1 MTSPARIRT
10 LVVDDES
17 LAREW
22 IKRQIAGDP
31 ELELVGECER
41 GNDAVREIGRRQP
54 DLVFLDVQLPDVDG
68 FGVLDSLESLE
79 SRVPAVIFV
88 TAYDEFAL
96 RAFEVHAFD
105 YILKPFSPERF
116 REALHHAKERL
127 AAPSPADEEAAGA
140 RPNEPSRDGYLE
152 RLLVGE
158 NERSLLIATADVDW
172 FEASRNVVILHAGTR
187 LHTFRTTMENLASA
201 LDPAHF
207 ARIHRSAIV
216 NLDRIRE
223 VQSWFHGNWRVILK
237 DGTSLMLSSRYRESL
252 ERFRRVR

>member
-1 MTSPARIRT
+1 MTGAARIRT
-10 LVVDDES
+10 VVVDDEP

-22 IKRQIAGDP
+22 IRRQIAGDSD
-31 ELELVGECER
+31 LEVVAECEM
-41 GNDAVREIGRRQP
+41 GEEAVREIGRHRP

-68 FGVLDSLESLE
+68 FRVLESLP

-116 REALHHAKERL
+116 REALLHAKERL
-127 AAPSPADEEAAGA
+127 GADRPAEAGA
-140 RPNEPSRDGYLE
+140 RGTEPAREGRYLE

-158 NERSLLIATADVDW
+158 NERSILIATADVDW
-172 FEASRNVVILHAGTR
+172 FEAHRNVAILHAGGK
-187 LHTFRTTMENLASA
+187 LHTFRTTMESLAAA
-201 LDPAHF
+201 LDPARF

-237 DGTSLMLSSRYRESL
+237 DGTSLMLSSRYRDSL

>member
-1 MTSPARIRT
+1 MTSTAKIRT

-31 ELELVGECER
+31 ELELVGECDR
-41 GNDAVREIGRRQP
+41 GNDAVREIGRRRP

-68 FGVLDSLESLE
+68 FGVLDSLE

-127 AAPSPADEEAAGA
+127 VAAPPADEEATSAQ
-140 RPNEPSRDGYLE
+140 PNESGRGGYLE

-172 FEASRNVVILHAGTR
+172 FEASRNVVVLHAGSR
-187 LHTFRTTMENLASA
+187 LHTFRTTMESLSAA

>member
-1 MTSPARIRT
+1 MTSAARIRT
-10 LVVDDES
+10 LVVDDEP

-22 IKRQIAGDP
+22 IRRQIADDSD
-31 ELELVGECER
+31 LEVVAECEM
-41 GNDAVREIGRRQP
+41 GEEAIREIGRHRP

-68 FGVLDSLESLE
+68 FGVLDSLE

-116 REALHHAKERL
+116 REALQHAKERL
-127 AAPSPADEEAAGA
+127 AAGRPTGPEETGSLPAESG
-140 RPNEPSRDGYLE
+140 RDGYLE

-187 LHTFRTTMENLASA
+187 RHTFRTTMENLAAA

>member
-1 MTSPARIRT
+1 MTQPGRIRT
-10 LVVDDES
+10 LIVDDEP

-22 IKRQIAGDP
+22 IRLQIAGDP
-31 ELELVGECER
+31 AIELVSECEMGR
-41 GNDAVREIGRRQP
+41 DAVREIDRSQP
-54 DLVFLDVQLPDVDG
+54 DLVFLDVQLPDMDG
-68 FGVLDSLESLE
+68 FAVLESLE
-79 SRVPAVIFV
+79 QARVPAVIFV

-116 REALHHAKERL
+116 QESLQHAKDRL
-127 AAPSPADEEAAGA
+127 GTSRQTTSEESNPPPADLRHEG
-140 RPNEPSRDGYLE
+140 RYLD
-152 RLLVGE
+152 RMLVGE
-158 NERSLLIATADVDW
+158 NDRRLLVATADVDW
-172 FEASRNVVILHAGTR
+172 FEASRNVVILHAAGKR
-187 LHTFRTTMENLASA
+187 HAFRATMDNLAAA

-216 NLDRIRE
+216 NLDRIHE

-252 ERFRRVR
+252 DRFRRVR